1 MTVLSAYVEAIG
13 VRGPG
18 LADWPSTASILRG
31 ASPYDNVPTEL
42 PPPGQLPS
50 AERRRAV
57 PVVRIAFAAAEE
69 AMRMLRA
76 GPQNAPHDALQSE
89 SQAASPA
96 GSPAEPHR
104 EPRNAPQAGLAGEGA
119 LPTVFASSGG
129 DGLNYHQICETLA
142 SDDKKIS
149 PTRFHNSVHNAP
161 SGYWSIATRDMASS
175 NVLCAHDASFGAGLL
190 DALAQIVCEGARVML
205 VAYESDYPEPLHSVR
220 PLVASFGVAFVLA
233 AERSAQSFARL
244 DVALTDAPA
253 DTLADPALEA
263 LRHGVPSARSL
274 PLLAALASLTAG
286 DTREPVGRV
295 IEYQPDSTL
304 HITVSPC

>member
-1 MTVLSAYVEAIG
+1 MTVLSAYLEAIG

-18 LADWPSTASILRG
+18 LADWPSTAGVLLG
-31 ASPYDNVPTEL
+31 AIPYHKVPTDL
-42 PPPGQLPS
+42 PPPDQLPS

-69 AMRMLRA
+69 AMRMRRERHGEQGQGHGQGQERGHEPGVNLLSSREA
-76 GPQNAPHDALQSE
+76 VSTPTQDV
-89 SQAASPA
+89 PA
-96 GSPAEPHR
+96 DPGS
-104 EPRNAPQAGLAGEGA
+104 

-142 SDDKKIS
+142 SDNKKIS

-190 DALAQIVCEGARVML
+190 DALAQIVCDGERVML

-220 PLVASFGVAFVLA
+220 PLVASFGVALVLA
-233 AERSAQSFARL
+233 AEPSAQAFARL
-244 DVALTDAPA
+244 DVALTTAAA
-253 DTLADPALEA
+253 DTLADAELES
-263 LRHGVPSARSL
+263 LRRGVPSARSL
-274 PLLAALASLTAG
+274 PLLAALATLAAS
-286 DTREPVGRV
+286 DTHEPVERV
-295 IEYQPDSTL
+295 IDYLPDSAL